1 MLIGE
6 RIKQERINRGLT
18 QLELGQM
25 LGVSKVSICG
35 YESGTRTPT
44 MNMFLKL
51 SDALD
56 VSVDYL
62 LGKDI
67 KAVCDSD
74 EEYTVLVAKEDL
86 EIIKELKEYRGLYNK
101 MCDDPK
107 RIIKLID
114 RKLS

>member
-1 MLIGE
+1 MIIGKRVKE
-6 RIKQERINRGLT
+6 ARIKKGYTQE
-18 QLELGQM
+18 ELGSVI
-25 LGVSKVSICG
+25 GVSKVSICG

-74 EEYTVLVAKEDL
+74 EDYTVLVAKEDL